1 MMRTKLIWL
10 ILAVLVMNLYSQAY
24 SYGNKKI
31 TAEFFGAKLGTV
43 IDALSKL
50 SNKNIIWDKS
60 AVKKKD
66 SKVYLSFR
74 KPVYIDTVFKLT
86 LKSYGLTYVQ
96 SNGIYQI
103 KPADTALFTIPPVV
117 AKYLGK
123 SVFDG
128 LVELV
133 KSNVS
138 PTAEVK
144 VYTTGN
150 AISVWDTKENI
161 EKLKTLVEEYT
172 KPIVDEAE
180 KLAKSEE
187 EKMQKLKEL
196 EAKKAEM
203 ESLLVKKEVIVDP
216 EKFKEIED
224 LLIAALSSYGSYK
237 YDPKSGKLTIIEMKT
252 NLPKI
257 SKIIAKAQRINIKTK
272 CYYVRALEPAE
283 LLMTIKENYLSRY
296 GSIIF
301 KSKEVS
307 KALGVETTGGGVNE
321 EKTSAKEKEKSIIT
335 SLPKLCITDKPE
347 VIEKIYKDFS
357 ELLLKRPYQ
366 IAIEA
371 RIVQVESDY
380 KKDLG
385 IQWNANT
392 YASSG
397 NFGFS
402 TSPGF
407 TPFMFDF
414 PAGNVAPG
422 RGASI
427 SIGMSY
433 LPNVS
438 LDLQLSALEQIGKS
452 KLLSRPKIV
461 TIDGEG
467 AEISQGI
474 EVPYQSSSAQY
485 GTNVQF
491 KEAVLKLNVIPR
503 TTPDGNIIMNI
514 ELTQDFPDFG
524 KAVNG
529 QPPINT
535 KSITSKVIA
544 KDGSTIVIGGILE
557 KIEESSEAGVPGLRR
572 VPLLGWLFKNKSVN
586 ITNKELLIFITPKI
600 IYE

>member
-1 MMRTKLIWL
+1 MKNIKVLALLLVLLISFESYAGKLL
-10 ILAVLVMNLYSQAY
+10 S
-24 SYGNKKI
+24 
-31 TAEFFGAKLGTV
+31 AEFFGARLGTV
-43 IDALSKL
+43 IDAISKI
-50 SNKNIIWDKS
+50 SNKNIIWDKE

-66 SKVYLSFR
+66 SPVYLSFR
-74 KPVYIDTVFKLT
+74 KPVHVDKIFKLI
-86 LKSYGLTYVQ
+86 LRNYGL
-96 SNGIYQI
+96 IYI
-103 KPADTALFTIPPVV
+103 KQGNIYEIKLADSALFTLPPVV

-123 SVFDG
+123 SVFEG

-138 PTAEVK
+138 SSAEVK
-144 VYTTGN
+144 IYQAGN
-150 AISVWDTKENI
+150 AISVWDTKENVNR
-161 EKLKTLVEEYT
+161 LRTLVNEYI
-172 KPIVDEAE
+172 KPIVAEAKKIE
-180 KLAKSEE
+180 KSEE
-187 EKMQKLKEL
+187 ERLQKLKEV
-196 EAKKAEM
+196 EAKKAEL
-203 ESLLVKKEVIVDP
+203 ESLLVKKEVYVDP
-216 EKFKEIED
+216 QKFKDIED
-224 LLIAALSSYGSYK
+224 ELIGALSAYGSYK
-237 YDPKSGKLTIIEMKT
+237 YDPKTGKLTIIEMKT
-252 NLPKI
+252 NIPRI
-257 SKIIAKAQRINIKTK
+257 SKIIAKAQKINIRTK

-283 LLMTIKENYLSRY
+283 LLMTIKENYLSRF

-301 KSKEVS
+301 KSKEIS
-307 KALGVETTGGGVNE
+307 KALGVEKKAGIEGGKE
-321 EKTSAKEKEKSIIT
+321 SAQEKEKSIIT

-357 ELLLKRPYQ
+357 ELLLNRPYQ

-371 RIVQVESDY
+371 RIVQVESGY

-385 IQWNANT
+385 IQWTA
-392 YASSG
+392 AGSG
-397 NFGFS
+397 SVGSLGYSVNKG
-402 TSPGF
+402 TL
-407 TPFMFDF
+407 TNFMFDF
-414 PAGNVAPG
+414 PGQNVSPG
-422 RGASI
+422 KGASI
-427 SIGMSY
+427 SIG
-433 LPNVS
+433 LVKVPDFS

-474 EVPYQSSSAQY
+474 EIPYQSSSAQY

-524 KAVNG
+524 KAVLG
-529 QPPINT
+529 QPPIST

-544 KDGSTIVIGGILE
+544 KDGTTIVIGGILE
-557 KIEESSEAGVPGLRR
+557 KSEEVAEYGVPGLRR
-572 VPLLGWLFKNKSVN
+572 IPLLGWLFKNKSIN

>member
-1 MMRTKLIWL
+1 MKRINICALIAF
-10 ILAVLVMNLYSQAY
+10 ILLTSNSVFAGKQIS
-24 SYGNKKI
+24 
-31 TAEFFGAKLGTV
+31 AEFFGAKLGTV
-43 IDALSKL
+43 VDALSKIA
-50 SNKNIIWDKS
+50 NKNIIWDRE

-66 SKVYLSFR
+66 SLVYLSFR
-74 KPVYIDTVFKLT
+74 KPVDVDKVFKLI
-86 LKSYGLTYVQ
+86 LKNYGLIYVKQ
-96 SNGIYQI
+96 GNIYEI
-103 KPADTALFTIPPVV
+103 KVADTALFTLPPIVT
-117 AKYLGK
+117 KYLGK
-123 SVFDG
+123 NVFDG
-128 LVELV
+128 LVELI

-138 PTAEVK
+138 SSAEVK
-144 VYTTGN
+144 VYPTGN

-161 EKLKTLVEEYT
+161 NKLRTLVEEYL
-172 KPIVDEAE
+172 KPIVAEAE
-180 KLAKSEE
+180 KLAKTEE
-187 EKMQKLKEL
+187 EKMQKLREL
-196 EAKKAEM
+196 EAKKAEV
-203 ESLLVKKEVIVDP
+203 ESLLIKKEVYVDP
-216 EKFKEIED
+216 EKFKDIED
-224 LLIAALSSYGSYK
+224 ELISALSSYGSYK
-237 YDPKSGKLTIIEMKT
+237 YDPKTGKLTIIEMKT

-257 SKIIAKAQRINIKTK
+257 SKIIAKAQKIHIRTK

-283 LLMTIKENYLSRY
+283 LLMTIKENYLSKY

-301 KSKEVS
+301 KSKEIS
-307 KALGVETTGGGVNE
+307 RALGVEKEAGREGGR
-321 EKTSAKEKEKSIIT
+321 TSAREKEKSIIT

-347 VIEKIYKDFS
+347 IIEKIYKDFS

-371 RIVQVESDY
+371 RIVQVESGY

-385 IQWNANT
+385 IQWT
-392 YASSG
+392 PSG
-397 NFGFS
+397 IGSIGDIGYSLGRGSITN
-402 TSPGF
+402 
-407 TPFMFDF
+407 FMFDF
-414 PAGNVAPG
+414 PAQNVATG
-422 RGASI
+422 KGASI
-427 SIGMSY
+427 SIG
-433 LPNVS
+433 LVKVPNFS

-474 EVPYQSSSAQY
+474 EIPYQSSSAQY

-524 KAVNG
+524 KAVLG
-529 QPPINT
+529 QPPIST

-544 KDGSTIVIGGILE
+544 KDGTTIVIGGILE
-557 KIEESSEAGVPGLRR
+557 KSEEIAEYGVPGLRKI
-572 VPLLGWLFKNKSVN
+572 PLLGWLFKNKSIN

>member
-1 MMRTKLIWL
+1 M
-10 ILAVLVMNLYSQAY
+10 
-24 SYGNKKI
+24 KKI
-31 TAEFFGAKLGTV
+31 NIIILLAFILLTSTKTFAARQISAEFFGAKLGTV
-43 IDALSKL
+43 VDAISKVA
-50 SNKNIIWDKS
+50 NKNIIWDKE

-66 SKVYLSFR
+66 SQVYLSFR
-74 KPVYIDTVFKLT
+74 KPVSVDKVFKLI
-86 LKSYGLTYVQ
+86 LKNYGLTYVKQ
-96 SNGIYQI
+96 GDIYEI
-103 KPADTALFTIPPVV
+103 KPADTALFTLPPVV

-123 SVFDG
+123 NVFDG

-138 PTAEVK
+138 PSAEVK
-144 VYTTGN
+144 IYPTGN

-161 EKLKTLVEEYT
+161 SKLRTLVEEYV
-172 KPIVDEAE
+172 KPIVAEAE
-180 KLAKSEE
+180 RLAKSEE
-187 EKMQKLKEL
+187 AKIQKLREL

-203 ESLLVKKEVIVDP
+203 ESLLIKKEVYVDP
-216 EKFKEIED
+216 EKFKDIED
-224 LLIAALSSYGSYK
+224 ELISSLSAYGSYK
-237 YDPKSGKLTIIEMKT
+237 YDPKTGKLTIIEMKT

-257 SKIIAKAQRINIKTK
+257 SKIIAKAQRIHIKTK

-283 LLMTIKENYLSRY
+283 LLMTIKENYLSKY

-301 KSKEVS
+301 KSKEIS
-307 KALGVETTGGGVNE
+307 QALGVEKQPGREAGRTT
-321 EKTSAKEKEKSIIT
+321 AKEKEKSIIT

-347 VIEKIYKDFS
+347 IIEKIYKDFS

-371 RIVQVESDY
+371 RIVQVESGY

-385 IQWNANT
+385 IQWT
-392 YASSG
+392 PSG
-397 NFGFS
+397 SGSVGDFGYS
-402 TSPGF
+402 VGKGSITN
-407 TPFMFDF
+407 FMFDF
-414 PAGNVAPG
+414 PAQNVSAG
-422 RGASI
+422 KGASI
-427 SIGMSY
+427 SIG
-433 LPNVS
+433 LVKVPNFS

-474 EVPYQSSSAQY
+474 EIPYQSSSAQY

-524 KAVNG
+524 KAVLG
-529 QPPINT
+529 QPPIST

-544 KDGSTIVIGGILE
+544 KDGTTIVIGGILE
-557 KIEESSEAGVPGLRR
+557 KSEEVSEYGVPGLRR
-572 VPLLGWLFKNKSVN
+572 IPLLGWLFKNKSVN

>member
-1 MMRTKLIWL
+1 MRKVYFIPAL
-10 ILAVLVMNLYSQAY
+10 VLVFMLSSYSFA
-24 SYGNKKI
+24 GKMI

-43 IDALSKL
+43 IDALSKI
-50 SNKNIIWDKS
+50 SNKNIIWDKD
-60 AVKKKD
+60 AIKKKD
-66 SKVYLSFR
+66 NEVFLSFR
-74 KPVYIDTVFKLT
+74 KPVDIDKVFKLV
-86 LKSYGLTYVQ
+86 LKNYGLIYVKQ
-96 SNGIYQI
+96 GNIYEI
-103 KPADTALFTIPPVV
+103 KIADTALFTLPPVIG
-117 AKYLGK
+117 KYMGK
-123 SVFDG
+123 SVFEG

-133 KSNVS
+133 RSNIS
-138 PTAEVK
+138 PSAEVK
-144 VYTTGN
+144 IYTTGN

-161 EKLKTLVEEYT
+161 NKLRTLVDEYI
-172 KPIVDEAE
+172 KPILAEAQ
-180 KLAKSEE
+180 KIAKAEE
-187 EKMQKLKEL
+187 EKAQKLKEI
-196 EAKKAEM
+196 EAKKEEV
-203 ESLLVKKEVIVDP
+203 ESLLVKKEIYVDP

-224 LLIAALSSYGSYK
+224 ELIGNLSAYGSYK
-237 YDPKSGKLTIIEMKT
+237 YNPKTGKLTIIEIKS
-252 NLPKI
+252 NIPKI
-257 SKIIAKAQRINIKTK
+257 SKILAKAQRIHIRTK

-283 LLMTIKENYLSRY
+283 LLMTIKENYLSRF

-307 KALGVETTGGGVNE
+307 KALGVEKEAGTEAGR
-321 EKTSAKEKEKSIIT
+321 TSAREKEKSIIT

-347 VIEKIYKDFS
+347 VIDKIYKDFS
-357 ELLLKRPYQ
+357 ELLLNRPYQ

-371 RIVQVESDY
+371 RIVQVETGY

-385 IQWNANT
+385 IQWT
-392 YASSG
+392 TSG
-397 NFGFS
+397 SGSVGSLGYSIGSGTLTNY
-402 TSPGF
+402 
-407 TPFMFDF
+407 MFDF
-414 PAGNVAPG
+414 PAQNVSAG
-422 RGASI
+422 KGSSI
-427 SIGMSY
+427 AIG
-433 LPNVS
+433 LVKVPNFS

-474 EVPYQSSSAQY
+474 EIPYQSSSAQY

-524 KAVNG
+524 KAVLG
-529 QPPINT
+529 QPPIST

-544 KDGSTIVIGGILE
+544 KDGTTIVIGGILE
-557 KIEESSEAGVPGLRR
+557 KSEEVSEYGVPVLRKI
-572 VPLLGWLFKNKSVN
+572 PLLGWLFKNKSVN

>member
-1 MMRTKLIWL
+1 MRKINTMVLLTLLLIVGTSFAGKN
-10 ILAVLVMNLYSQAY
+10 IS
-24 SYGNKKI
+24 
-31 TAEFFGAKLGTV
+31 AEFFGARLGTV
-43 IDALSKL
+43 IDALSKI
-50 SNKNIIWDKS
+50 SNKNIIWDKD

-66 SKVYLSFR
+66 TQVYLSFR
-74 KPVYIDTVFKLT
+74 KPVDIDRVFRVI
-86 LKSYGLTYVQ
+86 LKNYGLIYVKHA
-96 SNGIYQI
+96 GIYEI
-103 KPADTALFTIPPVV
+103 KPSDKALFTLPPVV

-128 LVELV
+128 LVELI

-138 PTAEVK
+138 PSADVK
-144 VYTTGN
+144 IYTTGN
-150 AISVWDTKENI
+150 AIYVMDTRENI
-161 EKLKTLVEEYT
+161 SKLKTLVEEYL
-172 KPIVDEAE
+172 KPIKEEAE

-187 EKMQKLKEL
+187 EKAQKLKEL
-196 EAKKAEM
+196 EAKKAEL
-203 ESLLVKKEVIVDP
+203 ESLLIKKEVYVDP
-216 EKFKEIED
+216 QKFKDVED
-224 LLIAALSSYGSYK
+224 ELIATLSAYGSYK
-237 YDPKSGKLTIIEMKT
+237 YNPKTGKLTIIEMKT

-257 SKIIAKAQRINIKTK
+257 SKIIAKAQRIHIQTK

-283 LLMTIKENYLSRY
+283 LLMTIKENYLSKY

-307 KALGVETTGGGVNE
+307 RALGVEKGTGVQEGRG
-321 EKTSAKEKEKSIIT
+321 SAREKEKSIIT
-335 SLPKLCITDKPE
+335 SLPKLCITDKPDI
-347 VIEKIYKDFS
+347 IEKIYKDFS

-371 RIVQVESDY
+371 RIVQVESGY

-385 IQWNANT
+385 IQWTSNG
-392 YASSG
+392 SG
-397 NFGFS
+397 SVGDFGYS
-402 TSPGF
+402 IGRGNLTN
-407 TPFMFDF
+407 FMFDF
-414 PAGNVAPG
+414 PAQNISAGK
-422 RGASI
+422 GASI
-427 SIGMSY
+427 SIG
-433 LPNVS
+433 LVKVPNFS

-474 EVPYQSSSAQY
+474 EIPYQSSSAQY

-524 KAVNG
+524 KAVLG
-529 QPPINT
+529 QPPIST

-544 KDGSTIVIGGILE
+544 KDGTTIVIGGILE
-557 KIEESSEAGVPGLRR
+557 KSEEVAEYGVPGLRR
-572 VPLLGWLFKNKSVN
+572 IPLLGWLFKNKSVN

>member
-1 MMRTKLIWL
+1 MRRVFTALIVVLL
-10 ILAVLVMNLYSQAY
+10 ISATGFAQS
-24 SYGNKKI
+24 SKI
-31 TAEFFGAKLGTV
+31 TAEFFGATLGTV
-43 IDALSKL
+43 IDALSKI
-50 SNKNIIWDKS
+50 SNRNIIWSKG
-60 AVKKKD
+60 AVSKKGN
-66 SKVYLSFR
+66 KVYMSFR
-74 KPVYIDTVFKLT
+74 KPVDVDTIFKLT
-86 LKSYGLTYVQ
+86 LKSNGLTYIKHG
-96 SNGIYQI
+96 NIYEI
-103 KPADTALFTIPPVV
+103 KLADSRLFTLPPTV

-123 SVFDG
+123 NVFDG
-128 LVELV
+128 LVELIQ
-133 KSNVS
+133 SNVS
-138 PTAEVK
+138 DTAEVK
-144 VYTTGN
+144 VYKTGN
-150 AISVWDTKENI
+150 AIEVWDTKDNI
-161 EKLKTLVEEYT
+161 SKLSTLVEEYT
-172 KPIVDEAE
+172 KPILEEAE
-180 KLAKSEE
+180 RLAKSEE
-187 EKMQKLKEL
+187 EKIQRLREL

-224 LLIAALSSYGSYK
+224 LLISALSSYGSYK
-237 YDPKSGKLTIIEMKT
+237 YDPKTGKLTVIEMKT

-307 KALGVETTGGGVNE
+307 KAVGVETTMPTSTTAGTVQRGLAQE
-321 EKTSAKEKEKSIIT
+321 REKNIIT

-347 VIEKIYKDFS
+347 IIEKIYKDFS

-371 RIVQVESDY
+371 RIVQIQSGY

-385 IQWNANT
+385 IQWSALST
-392 YASSG
+392 GSVG
-397 NFGFS
+397 NWGF
-402 TSPGF
+402 TTGPGS

-414 PAGNVAPG
+414 PANNVAPG

-427 SIGMSY
+427 AIGI
-433 LPNVS
+433 LNTPNFS

-529 QPPINT
+529 QPPITT

-557 KIEESSEAGVPGLRR
+557 KSEEVSEAGVPGLRR
-572 VPLLGWLFKNKSVN
+572 VPIFGWLFKNKSIN